1 MLGTQGF
8 RLSGGYRFR
17 KTLNWTESIDH
28 WQLTFQKEAALM
40 TVTETIEQISN
51 KIDKLPLVDSE
62 VVDIITLLNNPASN
76 FKQIV
81 EKLSPSL
88 AARFL
93 NMANSAYYGSREVR
107 TIDYAVK
114 LLGYA
119 KMKDILITSILVDHF
134 TRRLKGFDFNK
145 FLTQAQFCAAVAKV
159 LGEML
164 NFKQLEDLFTV
175 ATLQNIG
182 KLVIAVYFKD
192 DHRKIVAL
200 KKAQGLPSCAAEQ
213 QILGMSHG
221 EIGAIVL
228 QRFKVPQDICDAVR
242 FHDSLDTE
250 LPAQSNNYLQ
260 HIARQATGIVGHFSL
275 PKDMAPMDL
284 YHMLRATIEEGKKNY
299 REQVQSQLRSKGYSQ
314 IFLSLLEKAA
324 HLVSN
329 DLKAHLRERVAA
341 PANRGMANQACANE
355 RWE

>member
-1 MLGTQGF
+1 
-8 RLSGGYRFR
+8 
-17 KTLNWTESIDH
+17 
-28 WQLTFQKEAALM
+28 M
-40 TVTETIEQISN
+40 TVIETIDQISN
-51 KIDKLPLVDSE
+51 KIDKLPLVDRE

-93 NMANSAYYGSREVR
+93 NIANSAYYGGREVR

-114 LLGYA
+114 LLGYT

-134 TRRLKGFDFNK
+134 TKRLKGFDFNK
-145 FLTQAQFCAAVAKV
+145 FLAQAQFCAAVAKV

-164 NFKQLEDLFTV
+164 NFRQLEDLFTV

-192 DHRKIVAL
+192 DYRKIVAL
-200 KKAQGLPSCAAEQ
+200 KKAQELPSCKAEK

-228 QRFKVPQDICDAVR
+228 QRFKIPQDICDAVK
-242 FHDSLDTE
+242 FHDSRDTE
-250 LPAQSNNYLQ
+250 LPVENDNYLQ
-260 HIARQATGIVGHFSL
+260 HIARQATRIVGHFSL

-284 YHMLRATIEEGKKNY
+284 YHMLRATVEEGKKNY

-314 IFLSLLEKAA
+314 IFSSLLEDAA
-324 HLVSN
+324 DLVSD
-329 DLKAHLRERVAA
+329 DLRTHLRERVAA
-341 PANRGMANQACANE
+341 PANRVMEDQSSA
-355 RWE
+355 RK

>member
-1 MLGTQGF
+1 
-8 RLSGGYRFR
+8 
-17 KTLNWTESIDH
+17 
-28 WQLTFQKEAALM
+28 M
-40 TVTETIEQISN
+40 TAIETIEQISN
-51 KIDKLPLVDSE
+51 KINKLPLIDSE

-93 NMANSAYYGSREVR
+93 NIANSAYYGGREVR
-107 TIDYAVK
+107 SIDYAVK

-134 TRRLKGFDFNK
+134 TKRLKDFDFNK
-145 FLTQAQFCAAVAKV
+145 FLVQAQLCATVAKV

-192 DHRKIVAL
+192 QHRKIIAL
-200 KKAQGLPSCAAEQ
+200 KKANGLPSCQAEQ

-221 EIGAIVL
+221 EVGAIVL

-242 FHDSLDTE
+242 FHDSRDTE
-250 LPAQSNNYLQ
+250 LPLQNNNYLQ
-260 HIARQATGIVGHFSL
+260 HIARQATRIVGQFSL
-275 PKDMAPMDL
+275 PKDMQPMDL
-284 YHMLRATIEEGKKNY
+284 YHMLRVTVEEGKKNY

-314 IFLSLLEKAA
+314 IFLSLLEDAA
-324 HLVSN
+324 DLVTE
-329 DLKAHLRERVAA
+329 DLNTHLRKRVAA
-341 PANRGMANQACANE
+341 PVIMEAENEVCANE
-355 RWE
+355 RLE

>member
-1 MLGTQGF
+1 
-8 RLSGGYRFR
+8 
-17 KTLNWTESIDH
+17 
-28 WQLTFQKEAALM
+28 M
-40 TVTETIEQISN
+40 TAIETIEQISN
-51 KIDKLPLVDSE
+51 KINKLPLVDSE

-93 NMANSAYYGSREVR
+93 NIANSAYYGGREVR
-107 TIDYAVK
+107 SIDYAVK

-134 TRRLKGFDFNK
+134 TKRLKDFDFNK
-145 FLTQAQFCAAVAKV
+145 FLVQAQLCATVAKV

-192 DHRKIVAL
+192 QHRKIIAL
-200 KKAQGLPSCAAEQ
+200 KKAKGLPSCQAEQ

-221 EIGAIVL
+221 EVGAIVL

-242 FHDSLDTE
+242 FHDSRDTE
-250 LPAQSNNYLQ
+250 LPLQNNNYLQ
-260 HIARQATGIVGHFSL
+260 HIARQATRIVGQFSL
-275 PKDMAPMDL
+275 PKDMEPMDL
-284 YHMLRATIEEGKKNY
+284 YHMLRVTVEEGKKNY
-299 REQVQSQLRSKGYSQ
+299 REQIQSQLRSKGYSQ
-314 IFLSLLEKAA
+314 IFLSLLEDAA
-324 HLVSN
+324 NLVTE
-329 DLKAHLRERVAA
+329 DLNTHLRKRIAA
-341 PANRGMANQACANE
+341 PALMEVGNEVCANE
-355 RWE
+355 RLE

>member
-1 MLGTQGF
+1 
-8 RLSGGYRFR
+8 
-17 KTLNWTESIDH
+17 
-28 WQLTFQKEAALM
+28 M
-40 TVTETIEQISN
+40 TAIETIDRISN
-51 KIDKLPLVDSE
+51 KIDKLPLVDRE

-93 NMANSAYYGSREVR
+93 NIANSAYYGGREVR

-134 TRRLKGFDFNK
+134 TKRLKGFDFNK
-145 FLTQAQFCAAVAKV
+145 FMAQAQFCAAVAKV

-192 DHRKIVAL
+192 DYHKIVTL
-200 KKAQGLPSCAAEQ
+200 KKAQELPSCIAEK

-228 QRFKVPQDICDAVR
+228 KRFKIPQEICDAVR
-242 FHDSLDTE
+242 FHDSRDTE
-250 LPAQSNNYLQ
+250 LPVEDNNYLQ
-260 HIARQATGIVGHFSL
+260 HLARQATRIVGHFSL

-284 YHMLRATIEEGKKNY
+284 YHMLRATVEEGKKNY
-299 REQVQSQLRSKGYSQ
+299 REKVQIQLRSRGYSQ
-314 IFLSLLEKAA
+314 IFLSLLDDAA
-324 HLVSN
+324 DLVSD
-329 DLKAHLRERVAA
+329 DLRTHLRERVAT
-341 PANRGMANQACANE
+341 PANRAVEDQSGSSE
-355 RWE
+355 

>member
-1 MLGTQGF
+1 
-8 RLSGGYRFR
+8 
-17 KTLNWTESIDH
+17 
-28 WQLTFQKEAALM
+28 
-40 TVTETIEQISN
+40 
-51 KIDKLPLVDSE
+51 

-81 EKLSPSL
+81 QKLSPSL

-93 NMANSAYYGSREVR
+93 NIANSAYYGGREVR

-119 KMKDILITSILVDHF
+119 KMKDVLITSILVDHF
-134 TRRLKGFDFNK
+134 TKRLKGFDFNK
-145 FLTQAQFCAAVAKV
+145 FLKQAQFCAAVAKV

-192 DHRKIVAL
+192 DYHKIVAL
-200 KKAQGLPSCAAEQ
+200 KKAQELPSCIAEKQ
-213 QILGMSHG
+213 VLGMSHG

-228 QRFKVPQDICDAVR
+228 KRFKIPQDICDAVR
-242 FHDSLDTE
+242 FHDSRDTE
-250 LPAQSNNYLQ
+250 LPVENNNYMQ
-260 HIARQATGIVGHFSL
+260 HIARQATRIVGNFSL
-275 PKDMAPMDL
+275 PKDMEPMDL
-284 YHMLRATIEEGKKNY
+284 YHMLRVTVEEGKKNY

-314 IFLSLLEKAA
+314 IFLSLLEDAA
-324 HLVSN
+324 DLVSD
-329 DLKAHLRERVAA
+329 DLKTHLRERVSA
-341 PANRGMANQACANE
+341 PANRVMEDQS
-355 RWE
+355 

>member
-1 MLGTQGF
+1 
-8 RLSGGYRFR
+8 
-17 KTLNWTESIDH
+17 
-28 WQLTFQKEAALM
+28 M
-40 TVTETIEQISN
+40 TAIETIDRISN
-51 KIDKLPLVDSE
+51 KIDKLPLVDRE

-93 NMANSAYYGSREVR
+93 NIANSAYYGGREVR

-134 TRRLKGFDFNK
+134 TKRLKGFDFNK
-145 FLTQAQFCAAVAKV
+145 FMAQAQFCAAVAKV

-164 NFKQLEDLFTV
+164 NFKQIEDLFTV

-192 DHRKIVAL
+192 DYHKIVTL
-200 KKAQGLPSCAAEQ
+200 KKAQELPSCIAEK

-228 QRFKVPQDICDAVR
+228 KRFKIPQEICDAVR
-242 FHDSLDTE
+242 FHDSRDTE
-250 LPAQSNNYLQ
+250 LPVENNNYLQ
-260 HIARQATGIVGHFSL
+260 HIARQATRIVGHFSL

-284 YHMLRATIEEGKKNY
+284 YHMLRATVEEGKKNY
-299 REQVQSQLRSKGYSQ
+299 REKVQIQLRSKGYSQ
-314 IFLSLLEKAA
+314 IFLSLLDDAA
-324 HLVSN
+324 DLVSD
-329 DLKAHLRERVAA
+329 DLRTHLRERVAT
-341 PANRGMANQACANE
+341 PANRAVEDQSGPSE
-355 RWE
+355 

>member
-1 MLGTQGF
+1 
-8 RLSGGYRFR
+8 
-17 KTLNWTESIDH
+17 
-28 WQLTFQKEAALM
+28 M
-40 TVTETIEQISN
+40 TVIETIDQISN
-51 KIDKLPLVDSE
+51 KIDKLPLVDRE

-93 NMANSAYYGSREVR
+93 NIANSAYYGGREVR

-114 LLGYA
+114 LLGYT

-134 TRRLKGFDFNK
+134 TKRLKGFDLKK
-145 FLTQAQFCAAVAKV
+145 FLAQAQFCAAVAKV

-164 NFKQLEDLFTV
+164 NFRQLEDLFTV

-192 DHRKIVAL
+192 DYRKIVAL
-200 KKAQGLPSCAAEQ
+200 KKAQELPSCKAEK

-228 QRFKVPQDICDAVR
+228 QRFKIPQDICDAVK
-242 FHDSLDTE
+242 FHDSRDTE
-250 LPAQSNNYLQ
+250 LPVENDNYLQ
-260 HIARQATGIVGHFSL
+260 HIARQATRIVGHFSL

-284 YHMLRATIEEGKKNY
+284 YHMLRATVEEGKKNY

-314 IFLSLLEKAA
+314 IFSSLLEDAA
-324 HLVSN
+324 DLVSD
-329 DLKAHLRERVAA
+329 DLRTHLRERVAA
-341 PANRGMANQACANE
+341 PANRVMEDQSSA
-355 RWE
+355 RK

>member
-1 MLGTQGF
+1 
-8 RLSGGYRFR
+8 
-17 KTLNWTESIDH
+17 
-28 WQLTFQKEAALM
+28 M
-40 TVTETIEQISN
+40 TTVETIEQISS

-76 FKQIV
+76 FKQVV

-88 AARFL
+88 ATRFL
-93 NMANSAYYGSREVR
+93 NIANTAYYGGREVR

-134 TRRLKGFDFNK
+134 TKRLKGFDFDK
-145 FLTQAQFCAAVAKV
+145 FLTQAQFCAAIAKV

-192 DHRKIVAL
+192 EYRKIVAL
-200 KKAQGLPSCAAEQ
+200 KKAEGLPSCEAEQ

-228 QRFKVPQDICDAVR
+228 QRFKVPQNICDAVR

-250 LPAQSNNYLQ
+250 LPVKNNNYLQ
-260 HIARQATGIVGHFSL
+260 HIARQATRIVGHFSL

-284 YHMLRATIEEGKKNY
+284 YHMLRTTVEDGKKNY
-299 REQVQSQLRSKGYSQ
+299 REQIQSQLRSKGYTQ
-314 IFLSLLEKAA
+314 IFPSLLEDAA
-324 HLVSN
+324 ELVSD
-329 DLKAHLRERVAA
+329 DLKAHLRERVAV
-341 PANRGMANQACANE
+341 PANMGMGNEACANG
-355 RWE
+355 